1 MTSVRASVRAHRR
14 VVVAAALGFA
24 TAIPP
29 LRAQAPTP
37 APSVPV
43 TRYTADDRAAPP
55 RLTVGVGSYHF
66 AVSIPETGDT
76 IEGRA
81 VIAVLRRR
89 AGAADTLPLDLVAM
103 TVSEVRD
110 AGTGDALPYA
120 YDGRV
125 LRIALPA
132 APRPGPQ
139 TIAVAYRGRPR
150 DGLVAGTNARGRR
163 SFFADDWPDRAR
175 HFIPVVDHP
184 AFKAP
189 VTWEIEAPGRMR
201 VVANGVLD
209 RVSDLP
215 GGRRSWAYV
224 ETRAIPTYTMV
235 FGATEFAASR
245 HRPAVVGFDTTAIEV
260 WTYPEDSAFADSVP
274 FRRAT
279 EIVEAGIRL
288 IGPFPYRKLAHV
300 QSSTRYGGMEN
311 SSAIFYDQGMYVA
324 RRMGEGVVRHETA
337 HQWFGDAVTQRDWP
351 HLWLSEGFAS
361 YFDDVIGA
369 ALDGDSV
376 LARGIRGSLQ
386 GYLRSRVVDRPLVDS
401 AAPNLMF
408 LLNANSYN
416 KGALLLHMLRGEV
429 GDSAFFRGVR
439 DYYRTYRDSS
449 VLSEDFQRVMEGGS
463 GRDLGWFFHQ
473 WLYQPGYPQLDVDF
487 RVDSAAGRATLRVR
501 QTQPAA
507 WGRFRLPRVEVRFFA
522 FEEPAGDRAF
532 SLEPD
537 RTEQIFVFELGR
549 AVTGLRIDPDTRLL
563 VTATIRKA
571 P

>member
-1 MTSVRASVRAHRR
+1 VTPARASARPHRR
-14 VVVAAALGFA
+14 IVVAAALGLA
-24 TAIPP
+24 AAAAP
-29 LRAQAPTP
+29 LRAQVAE
-37 APSVPV
+37 
-43 TRYTADDRAAPP
+43 RAAPP
-55 RLTVGVGSYHF
+55 RLTVGVGSYRF
-66 AVSIPETGDT
+66 TVSIPETGDT

-81 VIAVLRRR
+81 AIGVVRPRG
-89 AGAADTLPLDLVAM
+89 GAADTLPLDLVAM
-103 TVSEVRD
+103 TVGEVRD
-110 AGTGDALPYA
+110 AGTGGSLQYA

-132 APRPGPQ
+132 VARPGKQ
-139 TIAVAYRGRPR
+139 TITVAYSGRPR
-150 DGLVAGTNARGRR
+150 DGLVAGTNVRGRR
-163 SFFADDWPDRAR
+163 SFFADNWPDRAR

-201 VVANGVLD
+201 VVANGALE
-209 RVSDLP
+209 RVSDRP
-215 GGRRSWAYV
+215 GARRSWLYV
-224 ETRAIPTYTMV
+224 ETRPIPTYTMV

-245 HRPAVVGFDTTAIEV
+245 HRPAAVGSDTTVVDV

-279 EIVEAGIRL
+279 EIVEAGSRI

-311 SSAIFYDQGMYVA
+311 SSAIFYDQEMYAA

-337 HQWFGDAVTQRDWP
+337 HQWFGDAVTERDWR

-401 AAPNLMF
+401 AAQDPMS

-429 GDSAFFRGVR
+429 GDSAFFRGIR

-449 VLSEDFQRVMEGGS
+449 VLSEDFQRVMESGS
-463 GRDLGWFFHQ
+463 GRDLGWFFRQ

-487 RVDSAAGRATLRVR
+487 RVDDAAGRAILSVR

-522 FEEPAGDRAF
+522 FDAPAGDRVF
-532 SLEPD
+532 SLDPD
-537 RTEQIFVFELGR
+537 RAEQVFVFDLGR

-563 VTATIRKA
+563 LSATVRKL

>member
-1 MTSVRASVRAHRR
+1 VTPARASARLHRR
-14 VVVAAALGFA
+14 ILVTAALGLA
-24 TAIPP
+24 VAAPL
-29 LRAQAPTP
+29 LRAQVAER
-37 APSVPV
+37 S
-43 TRYTADDRAAPP
+43 APP
-55 RLTVGVGSYHF
+55 RLTVGVVSYHF
-66 AVSIPETGDT
+66 TISIPETGDT

-81 VIAVLRRR
+81 DIEVLRPGS
-89 AGAADTLPLDLVAM
+89 GAADTLSLDLVAL
-103 TVSEVRD
+103 TVREVRD
-110 AGTGDALPYA
+110 AGTGGPLQYS

-132 APRPGPQ
+132 VARPGKQ
-139 TIAVAYRGRPR
+139 TIAVAYHGRPR
-150 DGLVAGTNARGRR
+150 DGLVAGTNVRGRP
-163 SFFADDWPDRAR
+163 SFFADNWPDRAR

-201 VVANGVLD
+201 VVANGVLE
-209 RVSDLP
+209 RVSDRP
-215 GGRRSWAYV
+215 GGRRNWVYV

-235 FGATEFAASR
+235 FGATEFATSR
-245 HRPAVVGFDTTAIEV
+245 HPPAVVGSDTTAVEV

-279 EIVEAGIRL
+279 EIVEAGSRL

-311 SSAIFYDQGMYVA
+311 SSAIFYDQGMYAV

-337 HQWFGDAVTQRDWP
+337 HQWFGDAVTERDWR

-401 AAPNLMF
+401 AAQDLMS

-429 GDSAFFRGVR
+429 GDSAFFRGIR

-449 VLSEDFQRVMEGGS
+449 VLSEEFQRVMEGAS

-487 RVDSAAGRATLRVR
+487 RVDGAAGRATLRVR
-501 QTQPAA
+501 QAQPAA

-522 FEEPAGDRAF
+522 LDVPVGDRVF

-537 RTEQIFVFELGR
+537 QAEQVFVFDLGR

-563 VTATIRKA
+563 LSATVRKS
-571 P
+571 PW

>member
-1 MTSVRASVRAHRR
+1 MTPARASARSHRR
-14 VVVAAALGFA
+14 IAAVAALGLA
-24 TAIPP
+24 AAAPL
-29 LRAQAPTP
+29 LRAQVAE
-37 APSVPV
+37 
-43 TRYTADDRAAPP
+43 RAAPP
-55 RLTVGVGSYHF
+55 RLTVGVGSYRF
-66 AVSIPETGDT
+66 TVSIPDTGDT

-81 VIAVLRRR
+81 AIEVLRPRG
-89 AGAADTLPLDLVAM
+89 GAADTLPLDLVAM
-103 TVSEVRD
+103 TVGEVRD
-110 AGTGDALPYA
+110 AGTGGSLQHT

-125 LRIALPA
+125 LLIALPA
-132 APRPGPQ
+132 VARPGKQ
-139 TIAVAYRGRPR
+139 TITVAYRGRPR
-150 DGLVAGTNARGRR
+150 DGLVAGTNVRGRR
-163 SFFADDWPDRAR
+163 SFFADNWPDRAR

-184 AFKAP
+184 AHKAP
-189 VTWEIEAPGRMR
+189 VTWEIEAPGWMR
-201 VVANGVLD
+201 VVANGVLEHVNG
-209 RVSDLP
+209 RP
-215 GGRRSWAYV
+215 GGRRSWVYA

-245 HRPAVVGFDTTAIEV
+245 HRPAVVGSDTTVVDV
-260 WTYPEDSAFADSVP
+260 WTYPEDSAFADSGP

-279 EIVEAGIRL
+279 EIVEAGSRI

-311 SSAIFYDQGMYVA
+311 SAAIFYDQEMYAA

-337 HQWFGDAVTQRDWP
+337 HQWFGDAVTERDWR

-376 LARGIRGSLQ
+376 LARGIRGTLQ

-401 AAPNLMF
+401 AAQDPMS

-429 GDSAFFRGVR
+429 GDSAFFRGIR

-449 VLSEDFQRVMEGGS
+449 VLSEDFQRVMESGS
-463 GRDLGWFFHQ
+463 GRDLGWFFRQ
-473 WLYQPGYPQLDVDF
+473 WLYQPGYPQLEVDF
-487 RVDSAAGRATLRVR
+487 RVDDAAGRATLSVR

-522 FEEPAGDRAF
+522 FDDPAGDRVF
-532 SLEPD
+532 SLDPD
-537 RTEQIFVFELGR
+537 RAEQVFVFDLGR
-549 AVTGLRIDPDTRLL
+549 AVTGLRIDPDARLL
-563 VTATIRKA
+563 LSATVRKL

>member
-1 MTSVRASVRAHRR
+1 MTPARASARLHRR
-14 VVVAAALGFA
+14 ILVTAALGLA
-24 TAIPP
+24 VAAP
-29 LRAQAPTP
+29 LMRAQVAER
-37 APSVPV
+37 S
-43 TRYTADDRAAPP
+43 APP
-55 RLTVGVGSYHF
+55 RLTVGVVSYHF
-66 AVSIPETGDT
+66 TISIPETGDT

-81 VIAVLRRR
+81 AIEVLRPRG
-89 AGAADTLPLDLVAM
+89 GAADTLSLDLVAM
-103 TVSEVRD
+103 TVREVRD
-110 AGTGDALPYA
+110 AGTGGPLRYS
-120 YDGRV
+120 YDGRE

-132 APRPGPQ
+132 VARPGKQ
-139 TIAVAYRGRPR
+139 TIAVAYHGRPR
-150 DGLVAGTNARGRR
+150 DGLVAGTNVRGRP
-163 SFFADDWPDRAR
+163 SFFADNWPDRAR

-201 VVANGVLD
+201 VVANGVLE
-209 RVSDLP
+209 RVSDRP
-215 GGRRSWAYV
+215 GGRRNWVYV

-235 FGATEFAASR
+235 FGATEFATSR
-245 HRPAVVGFDTTAIEV
+245 HPPAVVGSDTTAVEV

-279 EIVEAGIRL
+279 EIVEAGSRL

-311 SSAIFYDQGMYVA
+311 SSAIFYDQGMYAA

-337 HQWFGDAVTQRDWP
+337 HQWFGDAVTERDWR

-369 ALDGDSV
+369 VLDGDSV
-376 LARGIRGSLQ
+376 LARGIRSSLQ

-401 AAPNLMF
+401 AAQDLMS

-429 GDSAFFRGVR
+429 GDSAFFRGIR
-439 DYYRTYRDSS
+439 DYYRMYRDSS
-449 VLSEDFQRVMEGGS
+449 VLSEEFQRVMEGES
-463 GRDLGWFFHQ
+463 GRDLGWFFGQ

-487 RVDSAAGRATLRVR
+487 SVDGAAGRVTMRVR
-501 QTQPAA
+501 QVQPAA

-522 FEEPAGDRAF
+522 LEVPVGDRVF

-537 RTEQIFVFELGR
+537 QAEQVFVFDLDR

-563 VTATIRKA
+563 LNATVRKS
-571 P
+571 PW

>member
-1 MTSVRASVRAHRR
+1 VTPARASARSHRR
-14 VVVAAALGFA
+14 IVVAAALGLA
-24 TAIPP
+24 AAAPL
-29 LRAQAPTP
+29 LRAQVAE
-37 APSVPV
+37 
-43 TRYTADDRAAPP
+43 RAAPP
-55 RLTVGVGSYHF
+55 RLTVGIGSYHF
-66 AVSIPETGDT
+66 TVSIPETDDT

-81 VIAVLRRR
+81 VIEVLRPRG
-89 AGAADTLPLDLVAM
+89 GAADTLPLDLVAM
-103 TVSEVRD
+103 TVGEVRD
-110 AGTGDALPYA
+110 AGTGGSLQYT

-132 APRPGPQ
+132 VARPGKQ

-150 DGLVAGTNARGRR
+150 DGLVAGTNVRGRR
-163 SFFADDWPDRAR
+163 SFFADNWPDRAR

-184 AFKAP
+184 ALKAP

-209 RVSDLP
+209 RVSDRP
-215 GGRRSWAYV
+215 GGRRSWVYV

-245 HRPAVVGFDTTAIEV
+245 HRPAVVGSDTTDVDV

-279 EIVEAGIRL
+279 EIVEAGSRL

-311 SSAIFYDQGMYVA
+311 SSAIFYDQGMYAA

-337 HQWFGDAVTQRDWP
+337 HQWFGDAVTERDWR

-401 AAPNLMF
+401 AAQDPLS

-429 GDSAFFRGVR
+429 GDSAFFRGIR

-449 VLSEDFQRVMEGGS
+449 VLSEDFQRVMESGS

-473 WLYQPGYPQLDVDF
+473 WLYQPGYPQLDVGF
-487 RVDSAAGRATLRVR
+487 QVDSAVGRATLRVR
-501 QTQPAA
+501 QAQPAA
-507 WGRFRLPRVEVRFFA
+507 WGSFRLPRVEVRFFA
-522 FEEPAGDRAF
+522 FDAPAGDRVFA
-532 SLEPD
+532 LEPD
-537 RTEQIFVFELGR
+537 RAERVFVFDLGR

-563 VTATIRKA
+563 LSATVRKS